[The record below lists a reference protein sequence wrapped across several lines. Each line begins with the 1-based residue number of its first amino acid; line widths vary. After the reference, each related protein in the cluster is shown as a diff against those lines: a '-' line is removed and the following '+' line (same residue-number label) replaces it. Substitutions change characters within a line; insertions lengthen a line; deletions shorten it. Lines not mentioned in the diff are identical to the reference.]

1 MSRISHNRA
10 LRIINNHG
18 WSPTDQTATIN
29 GEWVAEGTSFYEML
43 GQRESY
49 KARDIWQWLGY

>member
-1 MSRISHNRA
+1 MQWISHNRA

-29 GEWVAEGTSFYEML
+29 GEWVVDGSSFYEML

-49 KARDIWQWLGY
+49 RVIEVKRWLGY